1 TLMYVLSGGARVLI
15 DYAAILAREGDVV
28 YVPRWALHQTQNTG
42 DSELR
47 ILAVTDFG
55 LATRAFV
62 GAYQHREKEQDERAV
77 RDERSTQV
85 PLV

>member
-1 TLMYVLSGGARVLI
+1 MQGGARVLI
-15 DYAAILAREGDVV
+15 DGAAILAREGDVV

-42 DSELR
+42 DGELR

-62 GAYQHREKEQDERAV
+62 GAYQHRERDQDERAV
-77 RDERSTQV
+77 CDERSTQV